1 MKQSLE
7 KNTLMIALITGSVI
21 WGGTSVYAEEP
32 EQVFTLDPMIVTA
45 TRTEKRDLDV
55 PATTSIY
62 TSKQLEATGATTV
75 EGALKY
81 ATGIVYKS
89 ETAGDGGGEFLI
101 RGKRRG
107 TMVLVDGI
115 PLNVRTGYYDLDR
128 INIADV
134 ERIEVVRGGGAVLY
148 GSDATGGVINII
160 TKNKRTN
167 SVSATVG
174 NYGVQKYATSL
185 QAGKLGIGAS
195 WNKKGNIYHT
205 SEGDKYFNFLGGEK
219 TILSMNYKFDDAW
232 RVTADYNNY
241 DYKRSYNQTST
252 GLPTDKRF
260 LDKEEYKFVLSYH
273 KDGWNANAFYHKS
286 SSDTK
291 YHYWKNNII
300 FKDAYFYGNN
310 GSYEVVQRY
319 QRAWLLHIHRNP
331 HHWQHWVLIHD
342 DMEDGELETVLEMP
356 YDYIIEMICDWW
368 SFSWQS
374 ENLYEI
380 FKWYEEHSKYIK
392 LAQTTK
398 ITVEYI
404 LDNMKKK
411 LQALQYA
418 DQSAMQPG
426 A

>member
-1 MKQSLE
+1 M
-7 KNTLMIALITGSVI
+7 
-21 WGGTSVYAEEP
+21 YAEEP

-195 WNKKGNIYHT
+195 WNKKVIY
-205 SEGDKYFNFLGGEK
+205 
-219 TILSMNYKFDDAW
+219 TILQK
-232 RVTADYNNY
+232 VI
-241 DYKRSYNQTST
+241 
-252 GLPTDKRF
+252 
-260 LDKEEYKFVLSYH
+260 
-273 KDGWNANAFYHKS
+273 
-286 SSDTK
+286 
-291 YHYWKNNII
+291 NILI
-300 FKDAYFYGNN
+300 F
-310 GSYEVVQRY
+310 
-319 QRAWLLHIHRNP
+319 
-331 HHWQHWVLIHD
+331 
-342 DMEDGELETVLEMP
+342 
-356 YDYIIEMICDWW
+356 
-368 SFSWQS
+368 
-374 ENLYEI
+374 
-380 FKWYEEHSKYIK
+380 
-392 LAQTTK
+392 
-398 ITVEYI
+398 
-404 LDNMKKK
+404 
-411 LQALQYA
+411 
-418 DQSAMQPG
+418 
-426 A
+426 

>member
-1 MKQSLE
+1 MSS
-7 KNTLMIALITGSVI
+7 G
-21 WGGTSVYAEEP
+21 GGTSVYAEEP

-300 FKDAYFYGNN
+300 FKL
-310 GSYEVVQRY
+310 SR
-319 QRAWLLHIHRNP
+319 
-331 HHWQHWVLIHD
+331 
-342 DMEDGELETVLEMP
+342 
-356 YDYIIEMICDWW
+356 
-368 SFSWQS
+368 
-374 ENLYEI
+374 
-380 FKWYEEHSKYIK
+380 FKK
-392 LAQTTK
+392 
-398 ITVEYI
+398 
-404 LDNMKKK
+404 
-411 LQALQYA
+411 
-418 DQSAMQPG
+418 
-426 A
+426 